1 VDPIEEAVVLKL
13 RADATLDTLAP
24 GGVYLDVAKPNVT
37 EPFVIVTLQAHAD
50 APEQSGATAYETAFV
65 LVKAV
70 GQSTSRAAVSA
81 AFARIHAVL
90 QNATLTLTG
99 GTSVDVH
106 RTDRIAYVEVDG
118 PVRWQHSGGIYAVM
132 ADPT

>member
-1 VDPIEEAVVLKL
+1 MDPIEDAVIAKL

-24 GGVYLDVAKPNVT
+24 GGVYLDVAKPGVS
-37 EPFVIVTLQAHAD
+37 EPFVVVTLQAHQDAD
-50 APEQSGATAYETAFV
+50 EQSGATAYETAFV
-65 LVKAV
+65 WVKAV
-70 GQSTSRAAVSA
+70 GQGTTRAAVSA
-81 AFARIHAVL
+81 AYARIHAVL

-106 RTDRIAYVEVDG
+106 RTERIAYVEVDG
-118 PVRWQHSGGIYAVM
+118 PVRWQHSGGLYAVM